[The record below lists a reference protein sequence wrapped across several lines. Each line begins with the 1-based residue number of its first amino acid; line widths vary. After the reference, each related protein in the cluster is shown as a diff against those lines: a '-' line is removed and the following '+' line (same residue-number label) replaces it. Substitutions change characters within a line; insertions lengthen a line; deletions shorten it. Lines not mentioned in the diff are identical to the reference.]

1 MEANHHVFNR
11 KEVNTYGA
19 LTDLEAEQM
28 SLHIIRTGAEGW
40 GSNHSSTLHS
50 RGAGMQSQLGTS
62 PSLPQAH
69 CHPDP
74 AV

>member
-1 MEANHHVFNR
+1 MSLTER
-11 KEVNTYGA
+11 KLTPMGA